1 MTYQSIQGIEAIVRS
16 FECCRLP
23 RSQWTHEAHV
33 AVGFWFLTHYSPD
46 EAIER
51 MKSGIQRYNQSV
63 GISNSQ
69 TSGYHETI
77 TLFWLRKIQTCLANQ
92 SLAQL
97 TPNLWNQLI
106 QQCCNPKLPL
116 QYYSHDY
123 LMSWQ
128 ARSSWVEPDLRPLF

>member
-1 MTYQSIQGIEAIVRS
+1 MPYQSLQEIESVVRS
-16 FECCRLP
+16 FECCHLP
-23 RSQWTHEAHV
+23 RSQWTHEAHL
-33 AVGFWFLTHYSPD
+33 AVGFWFLTHYSLA

-51 MKSGIQRYNQSV
+51 MKSGIHQYNQSV

-77 TLFWLRKIQTCLANQ
+77 TLFWLRKIQAVLIDQPSTQ
-92 SLAQL
+92 F
-97 TPNLWNQLI
+97 TPILWNNLS
-106 QQCCNPKLPL
+106 QQCSNSKLPL